1 MAISNKV
8 KFGLKNV
15 HYALITASSNGT
27 VTYATPKRIPGAVN
41 LSLDA
46 QGETNTFYADD
57 TAYYVSTSN
66 DGYSGN
72 LEMAQIPD
80 DFRKDVLS
88 ETEDATSK
96 VLIENADVDEKPFA
110 LLFEIDGNVKPTRH
124 VLYNCVASRPGV
136 GGKTK
141 EKSKTPETETVSIT
155 ASPDGSGRVKA
166 KTTAD
171 TPAATYDKWFSSVWK
186 PGA

>member
-1 MAISNKV
+1 MKV
-8 KFGLKNV
+8 KFGIKNV
-15 HYALITASSNGT
+15 YYAIMTIPSSGA
-27 VTYATPKRIPGAVN
+27 VTYGTPKRIPGAVS

-72 LEMAQIPD
+72 LEVAMIPD
-80 DFRKDVLS
+80 DFRKDVLG
-88 ETEDATSK
+88 ETEDATAK
-96 VLIENADVDEKPFA
+96 VLIENAAVDEKQFA
-110 LLFEIDGNVKPTRH
+110 LLFETDGNVKPTRH
-124 VLYNCVASRPGV
+124 VFYNCVATRPGA
-136 GGKTK
+136 GGKTR
-141 EKSKTPETETVSIT
+141 EKSKTPETETIAIT

-171 TPAATYDKWFSSVWK
+171 TPAATFDKWFTAVWK